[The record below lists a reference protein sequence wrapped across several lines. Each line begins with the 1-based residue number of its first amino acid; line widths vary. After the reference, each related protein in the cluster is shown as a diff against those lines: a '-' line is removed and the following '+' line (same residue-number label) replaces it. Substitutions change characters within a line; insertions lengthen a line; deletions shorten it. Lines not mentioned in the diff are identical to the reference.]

1 MGKLQ
6 GPSSAAAAAD
16 ICRNSIDTNGV
27 TATAGFLVG
36 IQNNAANKL
45 RVDYEGRFVLDV
57 GTVAAAGSA
66 QGDAAA
72 LTDPFTYV
80 TASDGTKGV
89 ILPVVA
95 QAGVVMFV
103 YDSVATSGVKVYPG
117 TGCTINGGSANASVT
132 MEGKTLAV
140 FVAQSATNWAAIF
153 TAN

>member
-6 GPSSAAAAAD
+6 GASNIAAGAD
-16 ICRNSIDTNGV
+16 VVRNSADTNGV
-27 TATAGFLVG
+27 TATAGFLLG
-36 IQNNAANKL
+36 AQNAAVNKW
-45 RVDYEGRFVLDV
+45 RVDYEGRIVLDV

-103 YDSVATSGVKVYPG
+103 YDSVATSGVKIYPG
-117 TGCTINGGSANASVT
+117 TSCTINGGSANASIT
-132 MEGKTLAV
+132 IEGKTLAI
-140 FVAQSATNWAAIF
+140 FIAQSTTNWAAIY